1 MPGVVGAGSP
11 GGGRKGVLGAVS
23 AANAA
28 VGVFGTCSP
37 PGLVSV
43 EVLGTMNQ
51 K

>member
-1 MPGVVGAGSP
+1 MDPATVPGVVGADSP

-28 VGVFGTCSP
+28 GGVFGTF
-37 PGLVSV
+37 SV
-43 EVLGTMNQ
+43 EVLGAMNQ